1 MHSRDHNEK
10 KKNFRAVNK
19 QLLISSD
26 QRKSKKIRKRYN
38 VCNRIWC
45 SYITITHD
53 EVYNKRL
60 KSMKKNNKF

>member
-26 QRKSKKIRKRYN
+26 QRKRKLGKDIMY
-38 VCNRIWC
+38 VTE
-45 SYITITHD
+45 YGAAT
-53 EVYNKRL
+53 
-60 KSMKKNNKF
+60 